1 MSLFYMNNDDVW
13 VTGRHGILLSL
24 GIARRTG
31 NQDFSPGQDLSHQE
45 GPSAC
50 ALHTQLYTTPADIL
64 YLPNVPMAATIVSCM
79 AAQGKGK

>member
-13 VTGRHGILLSL
+13 VRHGILLSL
-24 GIARRTG
+24 GIGRTG

-64 YLPNVPMAATIVSCM
+64 YLPNVPMAVTIVSCM